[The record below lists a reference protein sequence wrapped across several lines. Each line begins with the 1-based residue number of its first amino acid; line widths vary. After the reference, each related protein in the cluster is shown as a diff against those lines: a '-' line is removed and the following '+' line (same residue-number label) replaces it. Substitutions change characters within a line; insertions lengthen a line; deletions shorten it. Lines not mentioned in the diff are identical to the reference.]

1 MAASISD
8 DELDRVAHA
17 RGIGYSSPLDNN
29 DELTDEDAEEDFQL
43 DVEARISR
51 LPDIDLT
58 NLALDGDELPGSVE
72 LAARR
77 LLGAVIREALREWRM
92 RLSADA
98 LTVVEYVRETIEE
111 EVRHERS

>member
-1 MAASISD
+1 MKVRNPPCRSD
-8 DELDRVAHA
+8 YRTGDELLD
-17 RGIGYSSPLDNN
+17 GSPWAV
-29 DELTDEDAEEDFQL
+29 EDDAAEEAAVVAVQTRI
-43 DVEARISR
+43 ARM
-51 LPDIDLT
+51 PDIDLAD
-58 NLALDGDELPGSVE
+58 LALDGDELPGSVE